1 MQFVPHKEIEKVD
14 WAEPENEIDEEVM
27 QKVKVLFVRNL
38 MSITT
43 EEQIRSVF
51 ESLIDGCDGGAVERV
66 KKSKDYAFVHFRD
79 GWSELFRTSI
89 FQESAYE
96 NEIRLVSQLQLVTF
110 ARFYQTSNPHL
121 ARARRQR

>member
-89 FQESAYE
+89 FQDPAYE
-96 NEIRLVSQLQLVTF
+96 NEIRLVSQLLTF
-110 ARFYQTSNPHL
+110 ARFCQTSNPYL

>member
-1 MQFVPHKEIEKVD
+1 MQLVPHKEIEKVD

-51 ESLIDGCDGGAVERV
+51 ESLIDGSDGGAVERV

-79 GWSELFRTSI
+79 
-89 FQESAYE
+89 
-96 NEIRLVSQLQLVTF
+96 
-110 ARFYQTSNPHL
+110 
-121 ARARRQR
+121 

>member
-1 MQFVPHKEIEKVD
+1 MHGSNKERVLLVPHKEIEKVD

-51 ESLIDGCDGGAVERV
+51 ENLIDGCDGGAVERV

-79 GWSELFRTSI
+79 
-89 FQESAYE
+89 
-96 NEIRLVSQLQLVTF
+96 RL
-110 ARFYQTSNPHL
+110 N
-121 ARARRQR
+121 

>member
-1 MQFVPHKEIEKVD
+1 MPQKEIEKVD

-79 GWSELFRTSI
+79 GVNCLERQFSRIQHMKMRFALYHNYRVTHVVSENLLLT
-89 FQESAYE
+89 
-96 NEIRLVSQLQLVTF
+96 
-110 ARFYQTSNPHL
+110 
-121 ARARRQR
+121 

>member
-79 GWSELFRTSI
+79 GVNCLER
-89 FQESAYE
+89 
-96 NEIRLVSQLQLVTF
+96 
-110 ARFYQTSNPHL
+110 RFPRIQHMNTRYALYHNYN
-121 ARARRQR
+121 